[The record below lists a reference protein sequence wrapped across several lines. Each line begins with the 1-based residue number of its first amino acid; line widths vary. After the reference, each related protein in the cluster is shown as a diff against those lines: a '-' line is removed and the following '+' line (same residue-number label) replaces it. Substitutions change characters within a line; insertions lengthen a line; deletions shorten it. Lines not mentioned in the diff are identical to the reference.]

1 MPPVFRNDPYLA
13 CNFEVVVNGISDD
26 GAAVKGS
33 FSEVSGLEVE
43 ISSIEYRTGSEP
55 NRVRKLPGLT
65 KFTNITLK
73 RGIIGDLTFW
83 NWLVSA
89 MQGNVQ
95 RTTVSIILLDESRN
109 PVQGWILTRAWPCK
123 WSGPGLNAKNN
134 EIAIET
140 LEIAHEGISVDGQA

>member
-26 GAAVKGS
+26 GASARGS
-33 FSEVSGLEVE
+33 FSEVTGLGVE
-43 ISSIEYRTGSEP
+43 LAAIEYRTGSEP
-55 NRVRKLPGLT
+55 NRVRKLPGLA

-95 RTTVSIILLDESRN
+95 RATVSIILLDENRT
-109 PVQGWILTRAWPCK
+109 PVMRWNLTRAWPCK
-123 WSGPGLNAKNN
+123 WTGPALNAKSN

-140 LEIAHEGISVDGQA
+140 LEICHEGLAVDGQA